1 MNFLTKVNLN
11 KNIEGSE
18 QFCKFDFDPVP
29 EVIEKH
35 LKLSGW
41 VVGIESP
48 VVGIEL
54 IQDGQLLWESPLTIN
69 RSLVYQTDKTVTGEQ
84 QCGFSINLALENINL
99 ASPVILIQAV
109 FEDFKR
115 IPLADLNLSKAEES
129 NQDLAQAKAELH
141 NTREELERLQSQFD
155 EVLAELEQTHWQL
168 HQVQTKQSDSDVTID
183 SDKQVIEVNP
193 EDIQSYYRFLEVQP
207 ENSDI
212 WLQLANIL
220 VEQNRLEDA
229 IAAYRRLVELSPCAE
244 YYQQLG
250 ELLVKQ
256 EKWDE
261 AIIVYKRAIQFNP
274 ESYLYYYQL
283 GGVIYNRVMQNPES
297 FFVDY
302 KIAELPHKD
311 YQLFDTELP
320 EVCFLNDQAFL
331 QATAHLDDATYT
343 VEWYRVYLRRSLSE
357 AEKQGCI
364 NWLQT
369 PGNSREL
376 GLQVWRSSV
385 SEFQKIL
392 RKSIFVVSL
401 EEVVSCYRQAIALNP
416 ENHEFYDVLADTLC
430 KQEKRDEAIKLY
442 HQAGLKIA
450 ELGQINQGVTCF
462 EKATKI
468 YFDQEKTYDIIWE
481 RLNQPIVSNINDFD
495 YPSELQKETIENY
508 FTRTSQYKIMNLW
521 DLTETDKDFL
531 NQKGF
536 LKANLDIIAQDSI
549 PMEEIY
555 INNFDP
561 DHEFR
566 LSNISPKKDNYQ
578 YKLVK
583 HFNQPNVYQ
592 QSIVETGYI
601 YSVCP
606 VTGQILRSN
615 QSFYDIGWQF
625 AVSYRFVGREIY
637 YLVVGHF
644 WGPKT
649 FIYFPR
655 LELIIHLNNHLRGS
669 EVAII
674 NRLKSSMVS
683 HYQQVIGYLSTEVP
697 KKVASISGLFSNIG
711 HYFWNEVT
719 GLQFLSD
726 NNLLEKIDQALIEPQ
741 EYFNIGDIFPEIAD
755 KIIRVKD
762 KQSMFKTIVEN
773 NCCAVRLTNVFVKE
787 NLANRTYQSSYKKC
801 SPLFIEGVEQAKNKH
816 FPLLWVGFR
825 SHNKM
830 WISQVEGIANIIK
843 SLSEDFPN
851 LGVVL
856 DGWSRTEREDDYGE
870 SMIATDKITEQQ
882 ILELL
887 PNNIPTYSAVG
898 IMTYEKVIWACAID
912 LYLMPLSSGGTF
924 VSWIANKPGFMHANH
939 SINNEHLREQVSQ
952 SRENPAPISFISVDS
967 VFDQEAPPHIIAV
980 ACQNYDF
987 DWKIVYNEA
996 VKIINSLNQ
1005 NTA

>member
-11 KNIEGSE
+11 KNIEASD

-29 EVIEKH
+29 EIIEEH

-41 VVGIESP
+41 VIGIESI

-54 IQDGQLLWESPLTIN
+54 IQDGQLVGEAPLKIN
-69 RSLVYQTDKTVTGEQ
+69 RPHAAQIYETFPGAEHS
-84 QCGFSINLALENINL
+84 GFIIDLALENINL
-99 ASPVILIQAV
+99 ASGEILIQAV

-115 IPLADLNLSKAEES
+115 IALADINLSKAEES
-129 NQDLAQAKAELH
+129 NQDLAEVRAELH

-168 HQVQTKQSDSDVTID
+168 HQIQTKQSDSDVTID

-207 ENSDI
+207 DNLEI

-229 IAAYRRLVELSPCAE
+229 IAAYRRLVELSPCEE

-261 AIIVYKRAIQFNP
+261 AIIVYKRAIEFNS

-283 GGVIYNRVMQNPES
+283 GEVIYNRVMQNPES

-311 YQLFDTELP
+311 YQLFDPELP
-320 EVCFLNDQAFL
+320 EVCFLNDHAFL
-331 QATAHLDDATYT
+331 QATAHLDDAIYT

-357 AEKQGCI
+357 AEKQACI

-369 PGNSREL
+369 PGHSREM
-376 GLQVWRSSV
+376 GLQVWRNSV
-385 SEFQKIL
+385 SEFQEVFN
-392 RKSIFVVSL
+392 KSIISVSL
-401 EEVVSCYRQAIALNP
+401 EEAINCYRRAISL
-416 ENHEFYDVLADTLC
+416 NHEDFESYDGLADTLY
-430 KQEKRDEAIKLY
+430 QQGNIDEVIKLY
-442 HQAGLKIA
+442 HQIGLKIS
-450 ELGQINQGVTCF
+450 ELGQIHQGVTYFKKASKLHCNE
-462 EKATKI
+462 EKS
-468 YFDQEKTYDIIWE
+468 YQIIWNQ
-481 RLNQPIVSNINDFD
+481 LNQSVIPDITNFFD
-495 YPSELQKETIENY
+495 CLSEFDSGAVENY
-508 FTRTSQYKIMNLW
+508 FSKTSHYRIMNLW
-521 DLTETDKDFL
+521 ELTEADQDFM
-531 NQKGF
+531 NKQEF
-536 LKANLDIIAQDSI
+536 SKANLEIIAQDSI
-549 PMEEIY
+549 ALEEIY
-555 INNFDP
+555 INNFEP
-561 DHEFR
+561 DIQFE
-566 LSNISPKKDNYQ
+566 LAKISAKQDNYQ
-578 YKLVK
+578 YELMT
-583 HFNQPNVYQ
+583 HFNQPNIYQ

-601 YSVCP
+601 YSLCP

-625 AVSYRFVGREIY
+625 AISYRFVGTEVY

-655 LELIIHLNNHLRGS
+655 LELIIHLNPYFRGS
-669 EVAII
+669 EQSII
-674 NRLKSSMVS
+674 NRLKSSMVT
-683 HYQQVIGYLSTEVP
+683 HGRQVINYLSTDQP
-697 KKVASISGLFSNIG
+697 KKVASILGLFTNIG
-711 HYFWNEVT
+711 HYFWNELT

-726 NNLLEKIDQALIEPQ
+726 NHLLDKLDRVLIEPS
-741 EYFNIGDIFPEIAD
+741 EYFNVSDIFPEIAY

-762 KQSMFKTIVEN
+762 KQNMFKTILEN
-773 NCCAVRLTNVFVKE
+773 NYCAVRLSNVFVKE
-787 NLANRTYQSSYKKC
+787 NLAKRTYQGCYKRC
-801 SPLFIEGVEQAKNKH
+801 NPLFIEEVEQARHKH

-825 SHNKM
+825 SHNKA
-830 WISQVEGIANIIK
+830 WVSQVEGIANIIK

-856 DGWSRTEREDDYGE
+856 DGWSRIERDDDYGE
-870 SMIATDKITEQQ
+870 SMIATDQVTQQQ
-882 ILELL
+882 ILEIL
-887 PNNIPTYSAVG
+887 PPSISTYSIVG
-898 IMTYEKVIWACAID
+898 IMTYQKVIWANAID

-924 VSWIANKPGFMHANH
+924 VSWIANKPGVMHANS
-939 SINNEHLREQVSQ
+939 SINTEPLREQVAQ
-952 SRENPAPISFISVDS
+952 SRENGVPITFIPTELTV
-967 VFDQEAPPHIIAV
+967 DQEAPPHIMAV

-987 DWKIVYNEA
+987 DWQIAHDKLMQ
-996 VKIINSLNQ
+996 IIHQLNQ
-1005 NTA
+1005 NQ